1 MEDVL
6 SFVFL
11 CAVGAFCY
19 WFFFRCVEWF
29 EKI

>member
-1 MEDVL
+1 MEIL

-11 CAVGAFCY
+11 CVVGVLMY
-19 WFFFRCVEWF
+19 WFFFKCINWF

>member
-11 CAVGAFCY
+11 CAVGVLVY
-19 WFFFRCVEWF
+19 WFFFKCIDWF